1 MVISKIN
8 CRENCLLLNR
18 KARPVSERSR
28 LCLVKSPTLPM
39 ESHQEYPGI
48 THERYGSM
56 KVKYTKFQA
65 HP

>member
-18 KARPVSERSR
+18 KALLVSERSR
-28 LCLVKSPTLPM
+28 VRLVKSLPLPT